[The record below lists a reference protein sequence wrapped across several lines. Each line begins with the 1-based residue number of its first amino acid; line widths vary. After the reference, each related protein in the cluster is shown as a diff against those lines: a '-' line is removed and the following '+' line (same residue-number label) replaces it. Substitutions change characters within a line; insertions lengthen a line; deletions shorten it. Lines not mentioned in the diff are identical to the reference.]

1 MIFVKVKSKSNI
13 YFIQNTQL
21 LFFIINIRIFTT
33 KSVKERCDIDT
44 GCIVVNNDLSFST

>member
-33 KSVKERCDIDT
+33 RPVKGKHDIDT
-44 GCIVVNNDLSFST
+44 ECIL